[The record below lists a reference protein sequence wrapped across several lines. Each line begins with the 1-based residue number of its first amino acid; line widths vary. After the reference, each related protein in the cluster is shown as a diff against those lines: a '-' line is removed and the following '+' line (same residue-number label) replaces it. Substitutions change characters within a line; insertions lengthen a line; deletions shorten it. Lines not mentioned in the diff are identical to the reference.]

1 MKYSVRG
8 AINTVDGALI
18 IIAEINKYQLWRLMT
33 ADAMDNEGNEAFT
46 FEAWVNT
53 EIDKTLLFDDLK
65 PFVDQW
71 GGWIDWHECTHDE
84 PHPQPCVIA
93 EMYPGG

>member
-1 MKYSVRG
+1 MKFSVRG

-18 IIAEINKYQLWRLMT
+18 IIADINKYQLWRLVT
-33 ADAMDNEGNEAFT
+33 ADSMDQSGADAFT

-53 EIDKTLLFDDLK
+53 ETDKTGLFGDLK
-65 PFVDQW
+65 PYVDRW

-84 PHPQPCVIA
+84 ATAQPCTIA
-93 EMYPGG
+93 EEYRGG